1 MMSLSLLF
9 CPYWLHVSE
18 SIAGLHCYC
27 GIGRGRGGE
36 GVEKGNNR
44 EILHSNVQC
53 VEKGNNSVE
62 QTREFREDSSAM
74 EPRGEAQGAQVNNYV
89 IIRGAR
95 RVTERV
101 TECALQCVGDNLGG
115 ETRHS
120 GDDLGKGTC
129 CRGAHW

>member
-1 MMSLSLLF
+1 M
-9 CPYWLHVSE
+9 E
-18 SIAGLHCYC
+18 SAGD
-27 GIGRGRGGE
+27 

-89 IIRGAR
+89 IIWGRDVSQNVHCSALVITWGVKH
-95 RVTERV
+95 VTVRI
-101 TECALQCVGDNLGG
+101 
-115 ETRHS
+115 

>member
-9 CPYWLHVSE
+9 YCFVHIGYTSLSLLLGFIVIVE
-18 SIAGLHCYC
+18 SA
-27 GIGRGRGGE
+27 GE

-95 RVTERV
+95 RVTE
-101 TECALQCVGDNLGG
+101 CALQCIGDNLGS
-115 ETRHS
+115 ETHHS
-120 GDDLGKGTC
+120 
-129 CRGAHW
+129 AHW

>member
-1 MMSLSLLF
+1 M
-9 CPYWLHVSE
+9 E
-18 SIAGLHCYC
+18 SA
-27 GIGRGRGGE
+27 GE

-95 RVTERV
+95 RVVTER
-101 TECALQCVGDNLGG
+101 ALQCIRDNPGG
-115 ETRHS
+115 ETCHRTCIAVHS
-120 GDDLGKGTC
+120 
-129 CRGAHW
+129 